1 MLTKQAW
8 ETPKNQLTKPAV
20 LSFSPNFRRKAETLP
35 VCIFY
40 TMIGGICNKRKM
52 DISFVIGAEK
62 MVTIIRSESES
73 ICGTATL
80 KQKAEQK

>member
-1 MLTKQAW
+1 
-8 ETPKNQLTKPAV
+8 
-20 LSFSPNFRRKAETLP
+20 
-35 VCIFY
+35 
-40 TMIGGICNKRKM
+40 MIGGICNKRKM

-62 MVTIIRSESES
+62 MATIIRIESES